1 MKKNDEDVQVEL
13 LLGLNRK
20 LEEMVQTMH
29 KLGVAEYVEMLR
41 HPRRLFWINFCPNS
55 PGLGMAIGFTIL
67 AAVVLYLLQRH
78 IAQPDAYRRF
88 HRRYRS
94 NCAKQL
100 GSTER
105 VCKNLKARI
114 DYEPD

>member
-41 HPRRLFWINFCPNS
+41 HPRRLFWINFWS
-55 PGLGMAIGFTIL
+55 GIARGLGMAIGFTIL
-67 AAVVLYLLQRH
+67 AAVVLYLLQRVILLNLPLIGDF
-78 IAQPDAYRRF
+78 IADIVQLVQ
-88 HRRYRS
+88 
-94 NCAKQL
+94 KQL
-100 GSTER
+100 G
-105 VCKNLKARI
+105 VN
-114 DYEPD
+114 

>member
-41 HPRRLFWINFCPNS
+41 HPRRLFWINFWS
-55 PGLGMAIGFTIL
+55 GIARGLGMAIGFTIL
-67 AAVVLYLLQRH
+67 AAVVLYLLQRVILLNLPLIGDF
-78 IAQPDAYRRF
+78 IADIVQIVQ
-88 HRRYRS
+88 
-94 NCAKQL
+94 KQL
-100 GSTER
+100 G
-105 VCKNLKARI
+105 VN
-114 DYEPD
+114 